1 MKIEAMVV
9 GERVNSFTGKKGVIN
24 ERLLMLQDQDERRT
38 FLNTVDL
45 VLSEEDSKKYPK
57 EVIRHQRVVVH
68 FDNMRVDFG
77 GRFKIVSGE
86 LVPLNPAM
94 TKPAAK

>member
-9 GERVNSFTGKKGVIN
+9 GERANSFTGKKGLIT

-38 FLNTVDL
+38 FLNTLDF

-57 EVIRHQRVVVH
+57 EMIRNQRVVVH

-77 GRFKIVSGE
+77 GRFKITSGE